1 MEAIMFRA
9 VSRPITLSD
18 LAQIYAWR
26 LMLMATRLMHRITT
40 RWAPVILPIVP
51 LLWIPAVALLFGA
64 LLGWSIVR

>member
-1 MEAIMFRA
+1 MEASMFRA
-9 VSRPITLSD
+9 VSRPVTLAD

-26 LMLMATRLMHRITT
+26 FMLMGTRLMHRATT

-51 LLWIPAVALLFGA
+51 LLWIPAVAVLFGA